1 MGWLLSLS
9 VIIYLIY
16 EFFKANARKINKEA
30 PRDDSYLQKGRIQ
43 SKERESNNYPKSN
56 QVKAVLNPDELVSKA
71 DALKKFAD
79 LRDQGIITAEEF
91 NKKKEQILSD
101 NEAPLHRETQVNRE
115 EEVVSKSNKE
125 ANNDEDEVV
134 SKSKIDESLHNFLRD
149 IGKVN
154 LLSQEQEI
162 ILGKQ
167 VQKYMLI
174 KKTEIEFINLSGTK
188 PKVEELAKKLDLA
201 IPQIEKIR
209 IEGQRAREKMVQG
222 NIRLVL
228 SIAKK
233 YQNQGLELLDLVQE
247 GAIGLERAVDKFDPA
262 MGYKFSTYAYWWVR
276 QSIVRVIT
284 LKSTINEL
292 PAHATEFL
300 NKLKKARRE
309 LIQELSRVPT
319 VSELA
324 KSLEITVEEIK
335 DLMSKVCQIAGFKI
349 EVGDADFDIFL
360 NLFSRIEVDL
370 HSLLNKLPDSQCKV
384 LKMRYGIDEYKPKS
398 PKDIGNV
405 LGISIKM
412 VNTLEFRGLRR
423 LIRLRDSNNDYF
435 SE

>member
-1 MGWLLSLS
+1 M
-9 VIIYLIY
+9 
-16 EFFKANARKINKEA
+16 
-30 PRDDSYLQKGRIQ
+30 QKGRIQ
-43 SKERESNNYPKSN
+43 SRERESNNYPKSN
-56 QVKAVLNPDELVSKA
+56 QVKAVLNPNELVSKA

-101 NEAPLHRETQVNRE
+101 NEAPLHRETQAERE
-115 EEVVSKSNKE
+115 EEVVSKSKKE

-134 SKSKIDESLHNFLRD
+134 SKSKIDESLLHFLRD

-154 LLSQEQEI
+154 FLSQEQEI
-162 ILGKQ
+162 FLGKK
-167 VQKYMLI
+167 VQKYMVI
-174 KKTEIEFINLSGTK
+174 KKTEIEFIKLSGTK
-188 PKVEELAKKLDLA
+188 PKVEELAKKLDIA
-201 IPQIEKIR
+201 TSQIEKIR

-222 NIRLVL
+222 NIRLVF
-228 SIAKK
+228 SVAKK
-233 YQNQGLELLDLVQE
+233 FTKKNMELLCLIQE
-247 GAIGLERAVDKFDPA
+247 GTIGLVRAVEKFDPER
-262 MGYKFSTYAYWWVR
+262 GYELKIYAYWWIK
-276 QSIVRVIT
+276 QSIVRVIY

-292 PAHATEFL
+292 PIHATEFL

-324 KSLEITVEEIK
+324 KSLEIPVEEVK
-335 DLMSKVCQIAGFKI
+335 DLMSKVCQIAGFQI
-349 EVGDADFDIFL
+349 EVGDEDFTIFL
-360 NLFSRIEVDL
+360 NLFSRIEVDW

-398 PKDIGNV
+398 HKDIGNV

-423 LIRLRDSNNDYF
+423 LIRLSDSNNDYF